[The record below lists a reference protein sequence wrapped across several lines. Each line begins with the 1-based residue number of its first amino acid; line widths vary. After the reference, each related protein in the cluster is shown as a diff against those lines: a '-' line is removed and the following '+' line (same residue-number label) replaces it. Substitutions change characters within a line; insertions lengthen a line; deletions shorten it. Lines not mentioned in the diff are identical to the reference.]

1 MMAKRIKTND
11 SNRVGRVMYW
21 FYLCILLLSLVI
33 LGRVVYLQ
41 FFWKPDPEI
50 SRRLTQPVRKMVI
63 EPRRGSILADDGRPL
78 AMSFPRYQ
86 VYIDPGVR
94 NAEFESLSK
103 EKREDSVRVWRRKVT
118 RLSKG
123 LEEAFSPN
131 GQSAAWYERK
141 ITEAYEKGSRYLKLG
156 RPIEKEQWEL
166 LQTYPLASEGKNRG
180 GVWADPVPARRFPFG
195 ELARRTIGSVTE
207 NEQDSFYSGIEG
219 KFNYALHGTP
229 GKYYIKKT
237 DNGYIRDFDSTFTA
251 AVNGNDIRTTLNI
264 DYQDV
269 VDRALRRYISEE
281 EDLEAACCVL
291 MEVKTGA
298 IKAMVNLERE
308 EKGGRFSER
317 NNVAVL
323 RRGEPGS
330 VWKITTLM
338 TAIEDGTV
346 KSLDQTIPC
355 NGGYVKG
362 YEKVY
367 GKDKHLLDYKKEHH
381 TENIPLRYCV
391 AVSSNNAFRSLAIQG
406 YEDKPEEFISRLFQ
420 YQLGTS
426 FDFDVYEPI
435 TTPSIRKPSDK
446 GWHKNDLGQV
456 AMGYGV
462 GVTPM
467 HLLTFYNAIAAR
479 GKMMKPYLV
488 ESIEKDGKVLEKF
501 GPSVLNS
508 CICKE
513 STALMIT
520 EALSAVTDAE
530 GTAWRLKNAKCSVSG
545 KTGTAYIVTDGK
557 YQTAAGHK
565 QQGTFVG
572 FFPSEDPQ
580 YTIICTIY
588 SGLTKKEYYGG
599 VIPVKVV
606 RDVIDTIYD
615 IDPYW
620 NENI

>member
-1 MMAKRIKTND
+1 MVLYIFYLVILAA
-11 SNRVGRVMYW
+11 SLFVVGRV
-21 FYLCILLLSLVI
+21 I
-33 LGRVVYLQ
+33 YLQ
-41 FFWKPDPEI
+41 YIWKPNPEI
-50 SRRLTQPVRKMVI
+50 ARKLTQPINRI
-63 EPRRGSILADDGRPL
+63 ILEPARGNILSDDGRPL
-78 AMSFPRYQ
+78 ATSFPRYQ
-86 VYIDPGVR
+86 VYIDCGAR
-94 NAEFESLSK
+94 NSEFEKLKPK
-103 EKREDSVRVWRRKVT
+103 EREDSIAAWKRKAT

-123 LEEAFSPN
+123 LEEAFAPS
-131 GQSAAWYERK
+131 GRSSAWYEHK
-141 ITEAYEKGSRYLKLG
+141 LWTSFDEGSRYLKLG
-156 RPIEKEQWEL
+156 KPIEKEQWERL
-166 LQTYPLASEGKNRG
+166 KTYPLANEGKYKG
-180 GVWADPVPARRFPFG
+180 GVWVEAVPTRRYPYG
-195 ELARRTIGSVTE
+195 ELARRTIGSIME
-207 NEQDSFYSGIEG
+207 NEIESRYSGIEG
-219 KFNYALHGTP
+219 KFNYALHGSR
-229 GKYYIKKT
+229 GQYHVKKS
-237 DNGYIRDFDSTFTA
+237 DRGYIRDYDSTFTA
-251 AVNGNDIRTTLNI
+251 AVDGNDIRTTLNI
-264 DYQDV
+264 DYQDIA
-269 VDRALRRYISEE
+269 DMALRRHISEE

-298 IKAMVNLERE
+298 VKAMVNLERDE
-308 EKGGRFSER
+308 ATGKFAER

-346 KSLDQTIPC
+346 TSLDQTIPC

-362 YEKVY
+362 YEKAY
-367 GKDKHLLDYKKEHH
+367 GKDKHLLDYKREHH
-381 TENIPLRYCV
+381 TDNIPLRYCV
-391 AVSSNNAFRSLAIQG
+391 AVSSNNAFRHLAISG
-406 YEDKPEEFISRLFQ
+406 YEDKPEEFIGRLFQ

-426 FDFDVYEPI
+426 FDFDVFEPI

-467 HLLTFYNAIAAR
+467 HLLTYYNAIANK

-488 ESIEKDGKVLEKF
+488 EDIEKNGKVLEKF
-501 GPSVLNS
+501 GPSVLNP

-513 STALMIT
+513 STAAMIT
-520 EALSAVTDAE
+520 EALSAVTDKE

-545 KTGTAYIVTDGK
+545 KTGTAYIVDKGK
-557 YQTAAGHK
+557 YQTPEGHK

-588 SGLTKKEYYGG
+588 SKLTKKEFYGG

-606 RDVIDTIYD
+606 RDVIDSIYN

-620 NENI
+620 NEDI

>member
-1 MMAKRIKTND
+1 M
-11 SNRVGRVMYW
+11 VLYV
-21 FYLCILLLSLVI
+21 FYLCILAVSLFVI
-33 LGRVVYLQ
+33 GRVLYIQ
-41 FFWKPDPEI
+41 YGWKPNPEI
-50 SRRLTQPVRKMVI
+50 AGKLTQPVKPVI
-63 EPRRGSILADDGRPL
+63 LEPARGNILSDDGRPL
-78 AMSFPRYQ
+78 ALSFPRYQ
-86 VYIDPGVR
+86 VYIDCGAR
-94 NAEFESLSK
+94 QSEFAKLSAEDRADSIAAW
-103 EKREDSVRVWRRKVT
+103 KRKAT

-123 LEEAFSPN
+123 LEEAFAPT
-131 GQSAAWYERK
+131 GRSAAWFEQK
-141 ITEAYEKGSRYLKLG
+141 LWSSFDKGSRYLKLG
-156 RPIEKEQWEL
+156 KPIEKEQWDKL
-166 LQTYPLASEGKNRG
+166 STYPLANEGKFKG
-180 GVWADPVPARRFPFG
+180 GVWAEPVPTRRYPYG
-195 ELARRTIGSVTE
+195 ELARRTLGSVVE
-207 NEQDSFYSGIEG
+207 NDDNSYYSGIEG

-229 GKYYIKKT
+229 GKYYIKKS
-237 DNGYIRDFDSTFTA
+237 DRGYIRDYDSTFVA
-251 AVNGNDIRTTLNI
+251 SVDGNDIRTTLNI
-264 DYQDV
+264 DYQDIA
-269 VDRALRRYISEE
+269 DKALRRYVLDEQ
-281 EDLEAACCVL
+281 DLEAACCVL

-298 IKAMVNLERE
+298 VKAMVNLQRDTITD
-308 EKGGRFSER
+308 RFSEC

-355 NGGYVKG
+355 NDGYVKG

-367 GKDKHLLDYKKEHH
+367 GQDKHLLDYKREHH

-391 AVSSNNAFRSLAIQG
+391 AVSSNNTFRQLAISG
-406 YEDKPEEFISRLFQ
+406 YEDKPEEFIGRLFQ

-426 FDFDVYEPI
+426 FDFDVYEQI

-446 GWHKNDLGQV
+446 GWSKVDLGQV

-467 HLLTFYNAIAAR
+467 HLLTYYNAIANK

-488 ESIEKDGKVLEKF
+488 EDIEKNGKVLQKF
-501 GPSVLNS
+501 GPSVLNP

-513 STALMIT
+513 STAEMIT
-520 EALSAVTDAE
+520 EALSAVTDRE
-530 GTAWRLKNAKCSVSG
+530 GTAWRLKNAKCPVSG
-545 KTGTAYIVTDGK
+545 KTGTAYIAVKGK
-557 YQTAAGHK
+557 YQSPQGHK

-588 SGLTKKEYYGG
+588 SKMTKKEFYGG

-606 RDVIDTIYD
+606 RDIIDSIYD